1 MATQKVVPF
10 PEVNRERQEWARVQL
25 VLRQGRSRR
34 LRQWLAVLWFALV
47 LASTWLACRLAG
59 HSPASA
65 SEPML
70 VVFGLALWT
79 FRRMEMGL
87 TQPTLDD
94 RAVMEFGEDF
104 DALPEQDRI
113 HIFDQLIRD
122 SLAGRSW
129 PDERQKEQRTR
140 AESKAYRVLR
150 PVLVALV
157 ALYWAVCLL
166 GPNHAC
172 DDGNR
177 VHMAGAFGAAS
188 ANHDPA
194 LGGTGRGRRGSHD
207 GERQQSVTTKNLE
220 KFDEDCNSYDDV
232 FDARSAPVEQ
242 NWLCATGRC
251 CIYKHCVRAC
261 DL

>member
-166 GPNHAC
+166 GPFEPSRTTLAMTAIAFTWLVLLVLLLPTMIRLWVEP
-172 DDGNR
+172 DEAGEVRMMGNDSR
-177 VHMAGAFGAAS
+177 V
-188 ANHDPA
+188 
-194 LGGTGRGRRGSHD
+194 
-207 GERQQSVTTKNLE
+207 
-220 KFDEDCNSYDDV
+220 
-232 FDARSAPVEQ
+232 
-242 NWLCATGRC
+242 
-251 CIYKHCVRAC
+251 
-261 DL
+261 